1 MTKLSWV
8 RRRFGLT
15 SPKEMTSV
23 PLSNLTTMQVGG
35 PARELITVTTREQ
48 LIKAA
53 VDTWDSNEPCLIL
66 GGGSNTIVADE
77 GFDGTV
83 IHVQTQG
90 IEREQ
95 DISRSP
101 DHSRVRVAAG
111 VNWDALVA
119 WSVQEGLAGIEA
131 LSGIPGTV
139 GAAPIQNIGAYG
151 QELSSTLTAVE
162 FLDRYT
168 HEISWIPATELALG
182 YRDSIFKQGKQGVIL
197 TVELSLA
204 SYGNSLSAPI
214 AFPQLASALGVEMGT
229 QVALA
234 EVRKTVLALR
244 ASKGMVLDPTDPDTA
259 SAGSFFM
266 NPIVTEN
273 FARNLPEE
281 APRFPITEEEQDRIL
296 PVGTQVPDL
305 PSTHSGPRLVK
316 LSAAWLIENAGVTK
330 GYRIPGSHAA
340 ISSKHTLAITNQGG
354 ASAAEVVGLA
364 TYVQAMVQSHFGII
378 LHPEPNL
385 IGVEI

>member
-1 MTKLSWV
+1 MV
-8 RRRFGLT
+8 
-15 SPKEMTSV
+15 SV
-23 PLSNLTTMQVGG
+23 PLSTLTTMQVGG
-35 PARELITVTTREQ
+35 PARELITATTREQ
-48 LIKAA
+48 LIEVA
-53 VDTWDSNEPCLIL
+53 VDTWDSNEPWLIL
-66 GGGSNTIVADE
+66 GGGSNTIVADA

-101 DHSRVRVAAG
+101 NHSRVRVAAG
-111 VNWDALVA
+111 VNWDDLVT
-119 WSVQEGLAGIEA
+119 WSIEQGLAGIEA

-151 QELSSTLTAVE
+151 QELSSVLTAVE

-168 HEISWIPATELALG
+168 HEVAWIPAAELALG
-182 YRDSIFKQGKQGVIL
+182 YRDSVFKQGKEGVVL

-204 SYGNSLSAPI
+204 SFGGNLSAPI
-214 AFPQLASALGVEMGT
+214 TFPQLATALGVELGAQVELGT
-229 QVALA
+229 
-234 EVRKTVLALR
+234 VRNSVLALR
-244 ASKGMVLDPTDPDTA
+244 TSKGMVLNPADPDTA

-273 FARNLPEE
+273 FARNLPES
-281 APRFPITEEEQDRIL
+281 APRFPVQVEEKDRVL
-296 PVGTQVPDL
+296 PLGSEIPEL
-305 PSTHSGPRLVK
+305 PTPSAPRLVK
-316 LSAAWLIENAGVTK
+316 LSAAWLIENAGVRK

-354 ASAAEVVGLA
+354 ATAAEVVGLA

-378 LHPEPNL
+378 LYPEPNL